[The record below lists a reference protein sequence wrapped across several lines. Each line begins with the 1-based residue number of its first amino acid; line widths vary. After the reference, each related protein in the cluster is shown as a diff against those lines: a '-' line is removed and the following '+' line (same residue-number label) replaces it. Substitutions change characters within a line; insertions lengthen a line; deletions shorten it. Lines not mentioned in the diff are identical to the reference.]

1 METVTYYN
9 MADLDDM
16 VQDLDITPTDKE
28 SLDKGNK

>member
-1 METVTYYN
+1 

-28 SLDKGNK
+28 SLDKDNK